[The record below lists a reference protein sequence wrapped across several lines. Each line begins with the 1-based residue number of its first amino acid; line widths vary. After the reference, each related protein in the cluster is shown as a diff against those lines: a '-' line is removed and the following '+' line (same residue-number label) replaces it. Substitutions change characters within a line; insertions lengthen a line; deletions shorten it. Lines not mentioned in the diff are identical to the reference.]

1 MIQSAAI
8 EAFGALAQE
17 TRLAIFRR
25 LVAEGPFGLP
35 AGELARDL
43 GVQPPTLSFHLN
55 RLAAA
60 NLVRPRRD
68 GRQVYYAIDVA
79 AVRGLLAF
87 LTQDCCGG
95 QPELCL
101 PVPAA
106 APCCPPARP
115 KRRSRA
121 MTRKAVAT

>member
-1 MIQSAAI
+1 MNQSTAI
-8 EAFGALAQE
+8 GALGALAQD

-35 AGELARDL
+35 AGDLAREL
-43 GVQPPTLSFHLN
+43 GVQPPNLSFHLN

-60 NLVRPRRD
+60 GLLRARRD

-95 QPELCL
+95 QPDLCL
-101 PVPAA
+101 PAP
-106 APCCPPARP
+106 APCCPPAQS
-115 KRRSRA
+115 KRSARSR
-121 MTRKAVAT
+121 TRKAVPA